1 MFNTIICHI
10 INSIVFKMKS
20 LYDKI
25 LQSSNYINKMST
37 SGAGNYIVTSQ
48 QVSQMISEIF
58 EEKNYRRMK
67 KIYRVYGIE

>member
-1 MFNTIICHI
+1 MAT
-10 INSIVFKMKS
+10 MS

-25 LQSSNYINKMST
+25 LQSSNYINKMSR
-37 SGAGNYIVTSQ
+37 SGAANYIVTSQ

-67 KIYRVYGIE
+67 KIYRVYGIEESQ

>member
-1 MFNTIICHI
+1 MAT
-10 INSIVFKMKS
+10 MS

-25 LQSSNYINKMST
+25 LQSSNYINKISR
-37 SGAGNYIVTSQ
+37 SGAANYIVTSQ

-67 KIYRVYGIE
+67 KIYRVYGIEESQ

>member
-1 MFNTIICHI
+1 MAT
-10 INSIVFKMKS
+10 MS

-25 LQSSNYINKMST
+25 LQSSNYINKMSR
-37 SGAGNYIVTSQ
+37 SGAANYIVTSQ

>member
-1 MFNTIICHI
+1 MVT
-10 INSIVFKMKS
+10 MS

-25 LQSSNYINKMST
+25 LQSSNYINKMSR
-37 SGAGNYIVTSQ
+37 SGAANYIVTSQ

-67 KIYRVYGIE
+67 KIYRVYGIEESQ

>member
-1 MFNTIICHI
+1 M
-10 INSIVFKMKS
+10 S

-25 LQSSNYINKMST
+25 LQSSNYINKMSR
-37 SGAGNYIVTSQ
+37 SGAANYIVTSQ

>member
-1 MFNTIICHI
+1 M
-10 INSIVFKMKS
+10 S

-25 LQSSNYINKMST
+25 LQSSNYINKMSR
-37 SGAGNYIVTSQ
+37 SGAANYIVTSQ

-67 KIYRVYGIE
+67 KIYRVYGIEGG

>member
-1 MFNTIICHI
+1 
-10 INSIVFKMKS
+10 MKS

-25 LQSSNYINKMST
+25 LQSSNYINKMRT

>member
-1 MFNTIICHI
+1 MRT
-10 INSIVFKMKS
+10 MS

-25 LQSSNYINKMST
+25 LQSSNYINKMSR
-37 SGAGNYIVTSQ
+37 SGAANYIVTSQ

-67 KIYRVYGIE
+67 KIYRVYGIEG

>member
-1 MFNTIICHI
+1 MGT
-10 INSIVFKMKS
+10 MS

-25 LQSSNYINKMST
+25 LQSSNYINKMSR
-37 SGAGNYIVTSQ
+37 SGAANYIVTSQ

>member
-1 MFNTIICHI
+1 MGT
-10 INSIVFKMKS
+10 MS

-25 LQSSNYINKMST
+25 LQSSTYINKISK
-37 SGAGNYIVTSQ
+37 SGAANYIVTSQ

-67 KIYRVYGIE
+67 KIYRVYGIEESQ

>member
-1 MFNTIICHI
+1 MGT
-10 INSIVFKMKS
+10 MS

-25 LQSSNYINKMST
+25 LQSSTYINKMSK
-37 SGAGNYIVTSQ
+37 SGAANYIVTSQ

-67 KIYRVYGIE
+67 KIYRVYGIEESQ

>member
-1 MFNTIICHI
+1 MGT
-10 INSIVFKMKS
+10 MS

-25 LQSSNYINKMST
+25 LQSSTYINKMSK
-37 SGAGNYIVTSQ
+37 SGTANYIVTSQ

-67 KIYRVYGIE
+67 KIYRVYGIEESQ